1 MERRVLTWW
10 PPHTLLPEANVDA
23 PAGDS
28 GVLTTASCVQRAPR
42 STHLCHSASLG
53 ARDGNPGAISLCIC
67 SFCCILSRH
76 LQRGPSFL
84 DLTVPAHSAPPCPWL
99 DPTFLPLL
107 PSMKQLCSCPTSPHV
122 HPPPGRVELLPGSLV
137 SGPPGHPPG
146 PRPVRQCAGSPPP
159 SPSTSLLV
167 CCPRNV
173 SPPTSAN
180 TRAVPAEAGRHPSWR
195 FGGKFKGGRAS
206 DFPIPDSPEILATSE
221 LSFKGQGN

>member
-1 MERRVLTWW
+1 MLPAAPTRVTQPHSGLGMETPGPSVS
-10 PPHTLLPEANVDA
+10 AFA
-23 PAGDS
+23 PFA
-28 GVLTTASCVQRAPR
+28 L
-42 STHLCHSASLG
+42 
-53 ARDGNPGAISLCIC
+53 
-67 SFCCILSRH
+67 ILSRH

-84 DLTVPAHSAPPCPWL
+84 YLTVPAHSAPSYPWL

-107 PSMKQLCSCPTSPHV
+107 PSMKQLCSCPASPHV
-122 HPPPGRVELLPGSLV
+122 HPPPRRGELLPGSLV

-146 PRPVRQCAGSPPP
+146 PRPLRQRAGSPPP

-180 TRAVPAEAGRHPSWR
+180 SRAVPAEAGSRPSWQ
-195 FGGKFKGGRAS
+195 FGGIFKGGRAS
-206 DFPIPDSPEILATSE
+206 DFPVPDSPEILATSD